1 MEIRVNE
8 HGYPTLDQFS
18 EEGFIDCVLKV
29 INLTE
34 TADLYKFDLRASY
47 DGDDLGFKVEVV
59 KGIKSGFDSE
69 MCLIQERVCK
79 KGVKF
84 FRSGSESDTLLTVLA
99 ELYGFGEV
107 SLRMSA
113 EETFT
118 GIALHQGEIDMASDL
133 VKIKLF
139 GKDQDED
146 LEENYYES
154 FLNLDLKNGFVFW
167 NEKDQEYREPLI
179 RGLSEPQA

>member
-8 HGYPTLDQFS
+8 HGYPILDQFS
-18 EEGFIDCVLKV
+18 EEGFIDCVLK
-29 INLTE
+29 IKNLKE
-34 TADLYKFDLRASY
+34 TDNLYKFDLRASY
-47 DGDDLGFKVEVV
+47 NGNELGFKVEVV

-69 MCLIQERVCK
+69 MCLIQERVYK

-84 FRSGSESDTLLTVLA
+84 LRSGSESDNLLIVLA
-99 ELYGFGEV
+99 ELYGFSEV

-118 GIALHQGEIDMASDL
+118 GIALHQGEIDMTSEP

-146 LEENYYES
+146 LEENYFES
-154 FLNLDLKNGFVFW
+154 FFNLDLKNGFVFW
-167 NEKDQEYREPLI
+167 NEKDQEYRLPLI